1 MNANTSS
8 SDLVHSPGCRLL
20 KQDTC
25 HDKMD
30 LFMRANVAAYE
41 ASDSFQKRQ
50 DELATVVDED
60 LRFRLA
66 WH

>member
-8 SDLVHSPGCRLL
+8 SKLDRTVYRRL
-20 KQDTC
+20 KHDTC
-25 HDKMD
+25 YDKMD
-30 LFMRANVAAYE
+30 LFVRANIAAYE
-41 ASDSFQKRQ
+41 ASDLFQKRQ
-50 DELATVVDED
+50 DTLATVVNEH

>member
-1 MNANTSS
+1 MNANTPSS
-8 SDLVHSPGCRLL
+8 KLGRTVYRRL

-30 LFMRANVAAYE
+30 LFLRANIAAYE
-41 ASDSFQKRQ
+41 ASDLFQKWQ
-50 DELATVVDED
+50 DTLATVVDEH